1 MTIHRRMRGGLL
13 AGAGSLLVTMAGCAP
28 ALPPAGAAANSPVP
42 TQMARV
48 WFYRDLNPNEPM
60 ATPYV
65 RIDGAV
71 AAVSVPGG
79 ASYQDVVPGRHQ
91 ISVESYTDDGNQARL
106 VDLPLGAQVYAKV
119 VPLDNYEEGGG
130 ERGGGYHRN
139 NFYLWLYPPEIAGP
153 AIARSAL
160 YGGGTLTAAAP
171 PR

>member
-1 MTIHRRMRGGLL
+1 MTTYRLVRGFLL
-13 AGAGSLLVTMAGCAP
+13 AGAGSLLLGMAGCAS
-28 ALPPAGAAANSPVP
+28 ALPPAGAVANSPVP
-42 TQMARV
+42 AQMARV

-65 RIDGAV
+65 RIDGAI
-71 AAVSVPGG
+71 AAVSEPGG
-79 ASYQDVVPGRHQ
+79 ASYRDVVPGRHQ

-106 VDLPLGAQVYAKV
+106 VDLPPGTQVYAKV

-160 YGGGTLTAAAP
+160 YSGGTLTAAAP
-171 PR
+171 LR